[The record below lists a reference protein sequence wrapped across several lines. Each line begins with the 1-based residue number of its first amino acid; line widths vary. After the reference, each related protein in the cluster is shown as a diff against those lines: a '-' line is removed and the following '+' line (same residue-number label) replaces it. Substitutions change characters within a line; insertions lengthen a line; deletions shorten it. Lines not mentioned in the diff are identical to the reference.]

1 MTRMKIIAI
10 AAMLAGSSTFAM
22 AQQAGGGGSQG
33 PANVDMYEA
42 FKGPNPS
49 PSDARNSV
57 SGHYGRLG
65 PAQGYGYNMDSGM
78 NMGEPV
84 SGGIVDERY
93 EVIEDDAALRQDRR
107 AQRNGRMT
115 DGRRAPITAR

>member
-42 FKGPNPS
+42 FQGPNPS
-49 PSDARNSV
+49 ASDARNSV
-57 SGHYGRLG
+57 SGYYGRLG
-65 PAQGYGYNMDSGM
+65 PAQGFAVDSGM

-93 EVIEDDAALRQDRR
+93 ETIEGDAMLPQERR
-107 AQRNGRMT
+107 VQRSGRMS
-115 DGRRAPITAR
+115 DGRRAPITIR

>member
-22 AQQAGGGGSQG
+22 AQQAGGGRSQG

-49 PSDARNSV
+49 PSDARNLV
-57 SGHYGRLG
+57 SGYYGRLG
-65 PAQGYGYNMDSGM
+65 PARGYTVDSGM
-78 NMGEPV
+78 NMME
-84 SGGIVDERY
+84 SGADGIVDERY
-93 EVIEDDAALRQDRR
+93 EVMDDRAVLEQDRR
-107 AQRNGRMT
+107 LGRGDRMSN
-115 DGRRAPITAR
+115 GRRAPITRR

>member
-22 AQQAGGGGSQG
+22 AQQAGGGGGSQG

-42 FKGPNPS
+42 FQGPNPS
-49 PSDARNSV
+49 ASDARNSV
-57 SGHYGRLG
+57 GGYYGRLG
-65 PAQGYGYNMDSGM
+65 PAQGFAVDSGM

-93 EVIEDDAALRQDRR
+93 ETIDGDATLRQERR
-107 AQRNGRMT
+107 VQRSGRMS
-115 DGRRAPITAR
+115 DGRRAPITTR

>member
-1 MTRMKIIAI
+1 MTRMKIVAI

-33 PANVDMYEA
+33 PSNVDMYEA
-42 FKGPNPS
+42 FQGPNPS
-49 PSDARNSV
+49 PSDTRNSV
-57 SGHYGRLG
+57 GGLYGRTG
-65 PAQGYGYNMDSGM
+65 PATGYGYDVDSGM

-93 EVIEDDAALRQDRR
+93 EVIEGDAALRQERR
-107 AQRNGRMT
+107 VQRNGRMN